1 MAFDHGILNLP
12 LDKRGGGSI
21 NSQLDRYKADL
32 AKAKKAADKEAVVI
46 RRSDKAIA
54 RDLFTQHAQT
64 AAESIE
70 ARRGIPVSDSIKLMD
85 SWAKWEPKKLI
96 KLLEKYQADTKKN
109 TGAGM
114 ATKRKTSYQRMA
126 ARVKA
131 LGVSKPLAK
140 GATRRKN
147 AGYGSIRRTKKEL
160 KSRFPDTNHTAGIK
174 QRKSKTAFSGHGTR
188 KKGIRRK
195 RNAGS
200 SFNLH
205 SLLKWGIIA
214 GVGYF
219 LFTRFVKPNLS
230 SALSGIVNDRQM
242 SWNYVNPSRMLQAQI
257 GNPMG
262 QAFRNMPITMGRG
275 VM

>member
-12 LDKRGGGSI
+12 LDKRGYGSI
-21 NSQLDRYKADL
+21 NSQLDRYKADQ
-32 AKAKKAADKEAVVI
+32 AKAEKAAAKEAVII

-64 AAESIE
+64 AAESME

-114 ATKRKTSYQRMA
+114 AT
-126 ARVKA
+126 
-131 LGVSKPLAK
+131 
-140 GATRRKN
+140 RRKN
-147 AGYGSIRRTKKEL
+147 AGTGRTYRKRKA
-160 KSRFPDTNHTAGIK
+160 FIK
-174 QRKSKTAFSGHGTR
+174 QQRKQGIRGLGQGAKLRYKVSASNDREAKRTPASYEAEKRSRLRKRKSNPG
-188 KKGIRRK
+188 
-195 RNAGS
+195 
-200 SFNLH
+200 FNLH
-205 SLLKWGIIA
+205 SLIKWGIIA